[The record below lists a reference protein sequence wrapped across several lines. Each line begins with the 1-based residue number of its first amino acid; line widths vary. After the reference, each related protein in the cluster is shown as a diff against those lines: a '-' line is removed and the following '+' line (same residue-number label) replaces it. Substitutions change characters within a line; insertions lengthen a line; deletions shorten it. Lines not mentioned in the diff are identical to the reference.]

1 MTHSTTAD
9 IITAGK
15 SALQTELADHIG
27 AGAGDGSGT
36 SAGTGCNRGGAG
48 SGCHRVRGDHP
59 IDVPFAI
66 CEANDVE

>member
-1 MTHSTTAD
+1 MSWARLPTGYIAREGSEGGD
-9 IITAGK
+9 
-15 SALQTELADHIG
+15 
-27 AGAGDGSGT
+27 AGDGSGT
-36 SAGTGCNRGGAG
+36 SAGTGCKRGGAG